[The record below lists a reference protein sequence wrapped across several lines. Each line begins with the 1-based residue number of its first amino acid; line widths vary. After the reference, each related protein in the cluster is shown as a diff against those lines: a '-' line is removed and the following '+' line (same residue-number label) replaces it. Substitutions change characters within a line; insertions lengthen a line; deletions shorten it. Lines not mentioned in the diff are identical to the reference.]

1 MAGSGTNIEDEEG
14 SRFFVDADTDVETK
28 ANVACRR
35 RYADHVGEGA
45 ILLRVDEEVVVVV
58 DVDVDTNANASTTG
72 IP

>member
-1 MAGSGTNIEDEEG
+1 M
-14 SRFFVDADTDVETK
+14 DADTDVETK